1 MDKNIIRVII
11 GTVIITA
18 LVVGGTVFYAQ
29 NFKIKRLQDDINN
42 LKDEIEK
49 IKNTEDNNNNNNIGG
64 LQDYRSKELGI
75 KFSYPSLWNDPVVG
89 SINYNECKF
98 NKISLSEGKIYII
111 PKDESL
117 SSRCFKIRSYFECG
131 INYFECSPSLT
142 SFNCEPY
149 KDSKNKYD
157 GMRIWDDLKKD
168 GYDCSLSWGKPY
180 APFVYDSDLLKRQ
193 FDILEKISNEGKLD
207 KETKN
212 DIIKNLDIFY
222 PNTVAGTD
230 DKFYVDLINN
240 DHLGVYGIKIIG
252 YAGSDVSADNYYYR
266 SVFLK
271 DDKIVTARFRLFTE
285 EMMPWADAEMLKS
298 INSEDDFD
306 DRIIESLKTKDKN
319 NKIYKTVQQ
328 FDLVSK
334 SISLY

>member
-1 MDKNIIRVII
+1 
-11 GTVIITA
+11 
-18 LVVGGTVFYAQ
+18 
-29 NFKIKRLQDDINN
+29 
-42 LKDEIEK
+42 
-49 IKNTEDNNNNNNIGG
+49 
-64 LQDYRSKELGI
+64 
-75 KFSYPSLWNDPVVG
+75 
-89 SINYNECKF
+89 
-98 NKISLSEGKIYII
+98 
-111 PKDESL
+111 
-117 SSRCFKIRSYFECG
+117 
-131 INYFECSPSLT
+131 
-142 SFNCEPY
+142 
-149 KDSKNKYD
+149 
-157 GMRIWDDLKKD
+157 
-168 GYDCSLSWGKPY
+168 
-180 APFVYDSDLLKRQ
+180 
-193 FDILEKISNEGKLD
+193 LEKISNEGKLD